1 MVDNEALKLVKKQV
15 KFNVFLLYI
24 YMIYLEFYRGKLH
37 FIYIFPQIT
46 YLFYLKTKFK
56 CVKLLFLLI
65 I

>member
-15 KFNVFLLYI
+15 KFNVFLLYSYIYI

-46 YLFYLKTKFK
+46 YLFHIK
-56 CVKLLFLLI
+56 I
-65 I
+65 

>member
-37 FIYIFPQIT
+37 FIYIFPQIS
-46 YLFYLKTKFK
+46 YLFHKKEHNLN
-56 CVKLLFLLI
+56 V
-65 I
+65 

>member
-46 YLFYLKTKFK
+46 YLFHIKT
-56 CVKLLFLLI
+56 
-65 I
+65 